1 MENLSAGKSRGKSN
15 ALLPSVYTSSPVYL
29 SPTSRGPVSW
39 RRRLGVRRRPSPG
52 LRRAGRRRRAPAR
65 YALPSPPLRFAS
77 LPSSPCETEHPEP
90 YCKLFVLGSSSPR
103 LPFRSA
109 HALSR
114 PSFPSGDDPL
124 GSSSSGASP
133 TTSIRER
140 GMRAHSLPFLLRGIE
155 LQKPDVY

>member
-65 YALPSPPLRFAS
+65 YALPSPPLHFAS
-77 LPSSPCETEHPEP
+77 LPSSPCETGHPEP
-90 YCKLFVLGSSSPR
+90 YCKLFVLGSP
-103 LPFRSA
+103 L
-109 HALSR
+109 HA
-114 PSFPSGDDPL
+114 FPSVPL
-124 GSSSSGASP
+124 TRSLG
-133 TTSIRER
+133 
-140 GMRAHSLPFLLRGIE
+140 LPFLAATTPWPALPRALRRRRASDRYARPFPS
-155 LQKPDVY
+155 LPAARNRTPKA

>member
-1 MENLSAGKSRGKSN
+1 MENRKVRGRVAGSQMHFFLQCTL
-15 ALLPSVYTSSPVYL
+15 LLPFTSPPL
-29 SPTSRGPVSW
+29 SGGPVSW
-39 RRRLGVRRRPSPG
+39 RRRLGVRHRPSPG
-52 LRRAGRRRRAPAR
+52 LRRAGRRRRAPTR
-65 YALPSPPLRFAS
+65 YALPSPSP
-77 LPSSPCETEHPEP
+77 PSSLCETEHPKP
-90 YCKLFVLGSSSPR
+90 YCKLFVLGSPLHAFPFPSS
-103 LPFRSA
+103 